1 MPPLT
6 PEFGQMMDFDGFSMK
21 IQMPRKMT
29 KMMDLADFR
38 RFREHAEIDSSKIQK
53 KGPENTKIE

>member
-1 MPPLT
+1 MV
-6 PEFGQMMDFDGFSMK
+6 DFEGFSMK

-38 RFREHAEIDSSKIQK
+38 RFREYGDIDSPRIQK
-53 KGPENTKIE
+53 KGPKNTKIE